1 LIIFDGWI
9 SHMNIPFSSVLITR
23 VAHHHQSVPFH
34 SLRIERKS
42 HKACSCGGQTGR
54 NSAQLCRHRQG
65 DRRLGLYPTRAHWGD
80 IGELCPSGRMVWRL
94 LSPKTWLVCAAQGP
108 GLFLPPFLLEAFGS
122 GRDFERK
129 CPAWA
134 SEGLTILCLQLVVAR
149 GSFEKLVWEFA

>member
-1 LIIFDGWI
+1 
-9 SHMNIPFSSVLITR
+9 MNIPFSSVLVTG
-23 VAHHHQSVPFH
+23 VAGF
-34 SLRIERKS
+34 IGS
-42 HKACSCGGQTGR
+42 HIS
-54 NSAQLCRHRQG
+54 
-65 DRRLGLYPTRAHWGD
+65 DRLVGEGLEVGV
-80 IGELCPSGRMVWRL
+80 MVWYL
-94 LSPKTWLVCAAQGP
+94 LSSETWLVCAAQGP